1 MKDYLNFRFQQPYQ
15 QVMYNCSMLLEHK
28 RWHINEFI
36 DVLPSLEARDLTAF
50 FPRILSRVFFE
61 CFIAGMG
68 PQRNIQVLL
77 RGFGSWFAL
86 LVIFYDS
93 RKVILRLI
101 TWVTISFWGS
111 FFRKCLNQSH
121 ILREIFAGNLT
132 SNEAEGLVE
141 QIENT
146 LSEGPLVKARPPFPS
161 QHTEQRIVKLGPG
174 ADWYFPIAGTNSQD
188 DNSALQTYF
197 QVFIVTPMLY
207 CSLTSIRDMLYGK

>member
-1 MKDYLNFRFQQPYQ
+1 MLYSRYGTATKHSGASYQ
-15 QVMYNCSMLLEHK
+15 RQ
-28 RWHINEFI
+28 
-36 DVLPSLEARDLTAF
+36 
-50 FPRILSRVFFE
+50 
-61 CFIAGMG
+61 
-68 PQRNIQVLL
+68 LL
-77 RGFGSWFAL
+77 RGFVSWFAL
-86 LVIFYDS
+86 LVIFLDS
-93 RKVILRLI
+93 RKDTLRLI

-174 ADWYFPIAGTNSQD
+174 ADWYYPIAGTNSQD

-197 QVFIVTPMLY
+197 QVFIVTPM
-207 CSLTSIRDMLYGK
+207 